1 MTKMMKIFKN
11 YPLSAILIAVIW
23 ILCLMDVPETP
34 LSNISLIDKWTH
46 IAMYAGTCSVMWIEF
61 LKSRKKN
68 PATNTPDSAHNTPA
82 PALAKVFVCLFLAP
96 VLMSGLIEILQATCT
111 GGRRSGEWLDFLA
124 NTIGCT
130 LPFII
135 GTLYLLRKK
144 K

>member
-1 MTKMMKIFKN
+1 MTKMLKILKN
-11 YPLSAILIAVIW
+11 YPLSAILITLIW
-23 ILCLMDVPETP
+23 ILCLMHVPETP

-61 LKSRKKN
+61 LRRRKKKSTKKPATATNN
-68 PATNTPDSAHNTPA
+68 PA
-82 PALAKVFVCLFLAP
+82 KIFVCLFLAP

-111 GGRRSGEWLDFLA
+111 GGHRSGEWLDFLA
-124 NTIGCT
+124 NSIGCA

-135 GTLYLLRKK
+135 GNIYLFRKK